1 MNMDDAAPLR
11 LRVAHCFQPRW
22 QRRAQ
27 RAVRDGKLARLG
39 AWDALAPERL
49 RALAGFSLALLV
61 GSMAFFFGLNLL
73 VYRLETGA
81 TSGSVDAATCGLLLV
96 TNLAAYVVVLALHE
110 AVHGLVFLLLGGR
123 PSFGARLPFALY
135 CSAPNQLFS
144 RNAYLG
150 VGLAPFVL
158 LSLAGIALIVLAP
171 AFAPYVQFALIGN
184 ASGAAG
190 DLWAARILWLQP
202 SAVLVE
208 DTATGFTLYGLTALD
223 KWQDQ

>member
-1 MNMDDAAPLR
+1 MNMDDSAPLR

-49 RALAGFSLALLV
+49 RALAGLSLLLLL
-61 GSMAFFFGLNLL
+61 GSIAFFFGLNLL

-81 TSGSVDAATCGLLLV
+81 TSGSLSASVCGLLLV
-96 TNLAAYVVVLALHE
+96 TNLVAYLLVLALHE
-110 AVHGLVFLLLGGR
+110 AVHGLVFFALGGR
-123 PSFGARLPFALY
+123 PTFGARLPFALY
-135 CSAPNQLFS
+135 CGAPDQLFS
-144 RNAYLG
+144 RNAYLA
-150 VGLAPFVL
+150 VGLAPFIL
-158 LSLAGIALIVLAP
+158 LSLAGIAFIVLAP

-190 DLWAARILWLQP
+190 DLWAARILWQQP

-208 DTATGFTLYGLTALD
+208 DTATGFTIYGLTALD
-223 KWQDQ
+223 KWQDS

>member
-1 MNMDDAAPLR
+1 MSMDEAAPPR

-27 RAVRDGKLARLG
+27 RAVRAGKLVRLG

-49 RALAGFSLALLV
+49 QALAGFSLLLFLGGV
-61 GSMAFFFGLNLL
+61 AFFLGLNLL

-81 TSGSVDAATCGLLLV
+81 TSGSVSASTCGLLLV
-96 TNLAAYVVVLALHE
+96 TNLAAYLLVLVLHE

-123 PSFGARLPFALY
+123 PTFGTRFPLALY
-135 CSAPNQLFS
+135 CGAPEQLFS
-144 RNAYLG
+144 RNAYLA

-158 LSLAGIALIVLAP
+158 LSLAGVALIVLAP
-171 AFAPYVQFALIGN
+171 TFAPYVQFALIGN
-184 ASGAAG
+184 AAGAAG
-190 DLWAARILWLQP
+190 DLWAARILWKQP
-202 SAVLVE
+202 SSVLVE

-223 KWQDQ
+223 RWQDQ